1 MPSRPLPA
9 SGRTGRTCGY
19 PASAADVVGDA
30 VQHVATG
37 LPAPRRRR
45 STMTSDVVIVGAG
58 PTGLLLAS
66 ELALAGVNPT
76 VLERLPEPTGLS
88 KAMAL
93 LGRSVDM
100 LERRG
105 LLDRFAERAPVG
117 PPVFAHFAMLPLDL
131 AVVAELGLRGIL
143 LPQAQT
149 EEILLARALEL
160 GVKIRRNQEVDGLE
174 QDQDGV
180 TLTAGGQRVR
190 ARFVVGCD
198 GGSSAVRKL
207 AGIGFPGIAPSRLLR
222 LADFTVPDGAAGEG
236 HLELP
241 AGERLPY
248 FASGITPLTAG
259 YYAAITN
266 EPYPSDFD
274 RDAPMTVG

>member
-1 MPSRPLPA
+1 
-9 SGRTGRTCGY
+9 
-19 PASAADVVGDA
+19 
-30 VQHVATG
+30 
-37 LPAPRRRR
+37 
-45 STMTSDVVIVGAG
+45 MTSDVVIVGAG

-66 ELALAGVNPT
+66 ELALAGVDPI

-149 EEILLARALEL
+149 EEILLERALEL
-160 GVKIRRNQEVDGLE
+160 GVKIRRNQEVDGLAQE
-174 QDQDGV
+174 QDGV
-180 TLTAGGQRVR
+180 TLTVGGQRVR

-198 GGSSAVRKL
+198 GGSSTVRKL
-207 AGIGFPGIAPSRLLR
+207 AGIGFPGIPLAPATTSGLHRAGWHRRRRPSQAADRRAPALLR
-222 LADFTVPDGAAGEG
+222 ERNHAPERRI
-236 HLELP
+236 LP
-241 AGERLPY
+241 G
-248 FASGITPLTAG
+248 
-259 YYAAITN
+259 
-266 EPYPSDFD
+266 DHQ
-274 RDAPMTVG
+274 